1 MITALLVRLGRLK
14 VTLVFAAAL
23 AAVAFALLHFG
34 PRVQAHVIQS
44 SSTNLHNLGEGRIG
58 TLISSAFVNPVDSI
72 GIWLPGVVAVLAL
85 GELLWHS
92 RRVLVA
98 FAVGHIGATL
108 LVAAG
113 LAAALA
119 LGLQSR
125 SIADV
130 ADVGMSYGTVG
141 VLGTFTAAIPRRWR
155 AAWTGWWLAVALSSA
170 VFSGGDFTACGH
182 ALALMLGMVLSMRFV
197 HAAHWTI
204 PRYALLAVASAFTY
218 LLIAYDQ
225 DPQITVALGLLGAL
239 VAQGIWIIRGLWTSP
254 QTNSSALA
262 SIQSD
267 SQASGGSSSSSPGI
281 SHS

>member
-1 MITALLVRLGRLK
+1 MITSLLVRLGRLR
-14 VTLVFAAAL
+14 VTLGFAVAL

-34 PRVQAHVIQS
+34 PKFEAKVIRRA
-44 SSTNLHNLGEGRIG
+44 STNLHNLGEGRIG

-72 GIWLPGVVAVLAL
+72 QIWLPGVVAVLAL

-92 RRVLVA
+92 RRLLVA
-98 FAVGHIGATL
+98 FVVGHIGATL

-113 LAAALA
+113 LAVAVSV
-119 LGLQSR
+119 GLQSR

-130 ADVGMSYGTVG
+130 ADVGMSYGSVA

-155 AAWTGWWLAVALSSA
+155 AAWIGWWLAVAFSSA
-170 VFSGGDFTACGH
+170 VLSDVDFIAVGH
-182 ALALMLGMVLSMRFV
+182 AVALILGMALGTRFREP
-197 HAAHWTI
+197 ALWTR
-204 PRYALLAVASAFTY
+204 PRYVLLAVASAFCY
-218 LLIAYDQ
+218 LLIAYDEV
-225 DPQITVALGLLGAL
+225 PQTIVLGVAVAAL
-239 VAQGIWIIRGLWTSP
+239 AQVLWALRRAWMSP

-267 SQASGGSSSSSPGI
+267 NQVAGGSSSSSPGI

>member
-1 MITALLVRLGRLK
+1 VITSLLVRLGRLR
-14 VTLVFAAAL
+14 VTLGFAVAL

-34 PRVQAHVIQS
+34 PKFEAKVIRRA
-44 SSTNLHNLGEGRIG
+44 STNLHNLGEGRIG

-72 GIWLPGVVAVLAL
+72 QIWLPGVVAVLAL

-92 RRVLVA
+92 RRLLVA
-98 FAVGHIGATL
+98 FVVGHIGATL

-113 LAAALA
+113 LAVAVSV
-119 LGLQSR
+119 GLQSR

-130 ADVGMSYGTVG
+130 ADVGMSYGSVA

-155 AAWTGWWLAVALSSA
+155 AAWIGWWLAVAFSSA
-170 VFSGGDFTACGH
+170 VLSDVDFTAVGH
-182 ALALMLGMVLSMRFV
+182 AVALILGMALGTRFREP
-197 HAAHWTI
+197 AHWTR
-204 PRYALLAVASAFTY
+204 PRYALLAVASAFCY
-218 LLIAYDQ
+218 LLIAYDEV
-225 DPQITVALGLLGAL
+225 PQTIVLGVAGAAL
-239 VAQGIWIIRGLWTSP
+239 AQVLWALRRAWMSP

-267 SQASGGSSSSSPGI
+267 NQVAGGSSSSSPGI